1 MMPEIFQKIM
11 FAGEIPEEEMKNVFN
26 LGIGFCLVIPSEIEN
41 HVHKSISKQ
50 GFKSWTIG
58 QVTT

>member
-1 MMPEIFQKIM
+1 M
-11 FAGEIPEEEMKNVFN
+11 FAGEIPEEEMKSVFN

-50 GFKSWTIG
+50 GFNSWTIG